1 MEFTHIFCLSI
12 SLLLKY
18 FLPLDAMMNGSVLLI
33 SLWDDLLLLYRNV
46 IVFFKNIDLISCIL
60 AELINWFL
68 YVLFMY
74 LFLVGSL
81 EFLLCKFTLSLSNTS
96 FPVSF

>member
-1 MEFTHIFCLSI
+1 MFVNSTQQSFVLFSVKVTHIFCLSI

-46 IVFFKNIDLISCIL
+46 IVFFFKILISYPAYWL
-60 AELINWFL
+60 NSLTGSYMF
-68 YVLFMY
+68 Y
-74 LFLVGSL
+74 LFIYFWWVR
-81 EFLLCKFTLSLSNTS
+81 
-96 FPVSF
+96 